1 MKFEQA
7 SRLKLRFSTPQGLL
21 SAEDLW
27 DLPLT
32 STRGRANLNDIAKAI
47 NAELKAAGEEDFVNP
62 KPGGND
68 VLQLKMDLVKH
79 VISVIQSENESVRL
93 AADRIEKKKQLLE
106 LIARKQNQELE
117 GKSREELEAMVAA
130 L

>member
-79 VISVIQSENESVRL
+79 VIAVIQSENESVRL